1 MSSLAAKRATINM
14 KRTLDALFILAVLS
28 VAFVILNLV
37 EQVKGVVAEAFPV
50 SDATTI
56 QTRSLQPKLVYKSSE
71 KVSLTD
77 KDKECLA
84 RNVFYEAGVE
94 PKEGKVAVAQVT
106 YNRLKEGKWGKTV
119 CDVVYAKAQ
128 FSWTL
133 SAKKKWA
140 QPSGALWAESKA
152 AVNEFLRGI
161 RIEQLDAVLHYH
173 ADYVKP
179 KWAVEDKA
187 KVKVGQHIFY
197 ALK

>member
-1 MSSLAAKRATINM
+1 MKRA
-14 KRTLDALFILAVLS
+14 LDAVFILAVLS
-28 VAFVILNLV
+28 VAFIILNFV
-37 EQVKGVVAEAFPV
+37 EQVKGVVVEAFPV
-50 SDATTI
+50 SEPTTHAV
-56 QTRSLQPKLVYKSSE
+56 TKLQPKLVYLTSE
-71 KVSLTD
+71 KVKLTD
-77 KDKECLA
+77 KEKDCLA

-94 PKEGKVAVAQVT
+94 PKLGKIAVAQVT
-106 YNRLKEGKWGKTV
+106 YNRLKEGKWGNDV
-119 CDVVYAKAQ
+119 CKVVYAKAQ

-140 QPSGALWAESKA
+140 EPKGELWAESKM
-152 AVNEFLRGI
+152 AVNEFLRGM

-187 KVKVGQHIFY
+187 KVRVGQHIFY